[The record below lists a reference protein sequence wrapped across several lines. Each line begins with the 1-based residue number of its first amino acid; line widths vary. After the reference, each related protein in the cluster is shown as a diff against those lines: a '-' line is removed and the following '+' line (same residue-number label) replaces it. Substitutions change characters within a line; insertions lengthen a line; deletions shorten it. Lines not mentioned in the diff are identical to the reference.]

1 MDEYPEKDIIYLD
14 YNATTNIHEEVRKE
28 MEPYLNIYFG
38 NPSSSHKFGIQ
49 TKKGIVKARSQ
60 IAKMINCI
68 SNEIIFTSGATESNN
83 YANKGIVNY
92 YFHNTHPKYPLI

>member
-28 MEPYLNIYFG
+28 MEPYINIYFG

-60 IAKMINCI
+60 IAKMINYK
-68 SNEIIFTSGATESNN
+68 NR
-83 YANKGIVNY
+83 K
-92 YFHNTHPKYPLI
+92 LIYIHFN